1 VTTPP
6 RVLVTDGFGNPVTG
20 TVVTFAVATGGGGLT
35 KGTDT
40 TDAAGLANVGSWT
53 LGTTAGANTLTAT
66 ATGLAGSPLT
76 FTATGTAGANSL
88 SATSTGL
95 TGSPLTFTATA
106 TAGSAT
112 QIAVNAGDA
121 QSDTVNTNVATAP
134 SVIVKDQFGNP
145 VQGKGVTFAVA
156 SGGGSITGAAT
167 TTNASG
173 IATVGSWK
181 LGTAAGTNTLTA
193 TATGLAGSPVT

>member
-1 VTTPP
+1 PP
-6 RVLVTDGFGNPVTG
+6 AVIARDQFNNPSAG
-20 TVVTFAVATGGGGLT
+20 AIVTFAVASGGGSVV
-35 KGTDT
+35 KGVDT
-40 TDAAGLANVGSWT
+40 TDATGVANVGGWT
-53 LGTTAGANTLTAT
+53 LGSA
-66 ATGLAGSPLT
+66 
-76 FTATGTAGANSL
+76 AGANSL